1 MDTEKEVFGL
11 LSRLE
16 ALTREADEVAASAQ
30 RINAELVSIQRDLY
44 KVLNPSAKGTNDT
57 HA

>member
-1 MDTEKEVFGL
+1 MNTEKEVFSL

>member
-1 MDTEKEVFGL
+1 MNTEKEVFSL

-16 ALTREADEVAASAQ
+16 ALTREADEMAASAQ

-44 KVLNPSAKGTNDT
+44 RMLNPSANGTNGT